1 MSVASM
7 GTFFDLN
14 GNAEYVRGT
23 SRASTLS
30 ARLMHRVEK
39 KKKGTTKPVQ
49 ANKQK
54 LYNIVFTIA
63 TILITQHDPPQWNLR
78 IVQPFTYPLDR
89 NEDGNEGRSDKRE
102 RRDKAIFFHSRAI
115 IDKPLSL
122 FSKKRKKNLRNGSRP
137 TTPELCASIRSEASI
152 SREGSLSK
160 SITGRLLSLKPG
172 LPPSLPICH
181 LYGPLLAESYASP
194 IRDLHPA
201 FMRQRK
207 ISHKFSPCQERAFFP
222 FRDRSSLFPVFAPL
236 PSRVSLSPPLLRTDI

>member
-39 KKKGTTKPVQ
+39 KKK
-49 ANKQK
+49 ARRNLSKQINRSYIISY
-54 LYNIVFTIA
+54 LQSRV
-63 TILITQHDPPQWNLR
+63 LITQHDSSQWNLR

-137 TTPELCASIRSEASI
+137 TTPKLCASIRSEASI